1 MDRRGRTS
9 RRAFLF
15 SQNLA
20 ASRQV
25 AWNWRGR
32 GSTRRERRR
41 SGEIVRQAV
50 SGRGGGVCF
59 AVMFMGCLSM
69 RPERHQGQVLHSARR
84 QARSRASEQPWAMAS
99 DVPDV
104 LRGSGPWDAFVCRF
118 HDLLAAAQWAPFAA
132 VTEGALGSHREALP
146 PPALF

>member
-1 MDRRGRTS
+1 MELAWKRFNEKGEEEEWRNRTPVC
-9 RRAFLF
+9 LG
-15 SQNLA
+15 
-20 ASRQV
+20 V
-25 AWNWRGR
+25 G
-32 GSTRRERRR
+32 G
-41 SGEIVRQAV
+41 GE
-50 SGRGGGVCF
+50 GVCF

-132 VTEGALGSHREALP
+132 VTEGALGSHRDALP
-146 PPALF
+146 HPALF

>member
-1 MDRRGRTS
+1 MGEEGRVEERSYS
-9 RRAFLF
+9 RRISPLRDK
-15 SQNLA
+15 L
-20 ASRQV
+20 
-25 AWNWRGR
+25 RGT
-32 GSTRRERRR
+32 GVEEVQRE
-41 SGEIVRQAV
+41 
-50 SGRGGGVCF
+50 GRGGEVAKSYASLSRGWGGEGVCF

-132 VTEGALGSHREALP
+132 VTEGALGSHRDALP
-146 PPALF
+146 HPALF